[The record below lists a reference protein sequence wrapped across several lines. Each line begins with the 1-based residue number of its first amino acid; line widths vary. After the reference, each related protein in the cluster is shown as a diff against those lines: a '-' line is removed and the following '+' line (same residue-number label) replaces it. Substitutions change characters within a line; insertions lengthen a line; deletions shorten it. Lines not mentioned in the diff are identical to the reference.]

1 MISSKA
7 DILRELDK
15 LPNSGSQDV
24 NVILHSLSPKIET
37 KEISLLE
44 VIEALGTSLTNPSP
58 SHRAVG
64 TRLLADV
71 LHKLPRNKL
80 NHEETVFLTAFFVD
94 RFKDHHSVTPHVIYA
109 IMGLVEQENIGK
121 DEIIAL
127 LKPLFSEVHC
137 QSQMMPDRRN
147 IFTFLKF
154 CLLNKIEAVQEMG
167 TDFVLGFVTAM
178 DGEKD
183 PRNLVLLFAIVP
195 VIVKCLPLGPFTEE
209 LFEVVAA
216 YFPID
221 FVPPADDPFGISAE
235 DLVLGLRQALSS
247 TPAFAP
253 YCIPL
258 IQEKLDSDLY
268 SAKLDA
274 LHTLVACCDIYTA
287 EDIRPHVT
295 PLWVSI
301 RREVVER
308 SSDEAESAALSA
320 LTSMMKAL
328 ERGPVSQAAH
338 DAAITLTNSALMEC
352 LGHLTAPEQRL
363 MYPSAHL
370 LIALIASGPGPTKF
384 ISEKVLPLLA
394 QQFISKTEESAR
406 KNTIVILGRFM
417 EEISKYAD
425 MTEEMGALKMYED
438 VCWEAFSQ
446 GLSSSSSGV
455 QEATV
460 TALRSAISVL
470 SSEHLTQAASTM
482 SSLLISVNDRHLRDS
497 IIHTFSAMSKVQ
509 PKIVSDYIF
518 PQLLHEME
526 QANSRNGGVTDS
538 QILDTLAILTSGKL
552 LLVKVLPVLWKR
564 AEETMISSPE
574 RSCLHLSCIQKILKN
589 TLPDDECQRYILE
602 EWKGIFNVVGMSGS
616 VIVSEEI
623 KSPVPL
629 LKCLSGIA
637 RVLVTH
643 MKDTAP
649 LVESMIQLLVHNGE
663 EELNDLSRELLS
675 THDSISHLM
684 AQFMTCTRAM
694 LLVYIYEGIMLGMP
708 RNFEANGIGK
718 FLEKFQEQ
726 SMNSCLPE
734 VNETSAILLASVINK
749 IPMGSTFNHVIS
761 TSSEKLN
768 EALVTTNSTDKREAA
783 LQTLTWICKA
793 LVVRGAQEE
802 RVWTEKMLS
811 LLCDPSI
818 GQKAAQS
825 FEIIL
830 KDHEYAFRPETF
842 SNTRLLYKQRYFENV
857 VGPFVDTFENTT
869 GNTKE
874 NALLAVSS
882 ILPHLPNL
890 VLNAHI
896 KKLLPVLLQ
905 GVTSDKL
912 AVKETT
918 LSTLATL
925 LKQTAVHATPHV
937 STLIPNLLSITLNQ
951 SMGIR
956 MRALE
961 CLEALASLP
970 YPILRQYKEEVIGG
984 LRSALNDKKRVV
996 RRAAVSARSMWLLVG
1011 APGKS

>member
-15 LPNSGSQDV
+15 LPNSSLQDV
-24 NVILHSLSPKIET
+24 NALLHSLVPKIEA

-44 VIEALGTSLTNPSP
+44 VIEALGTSLTNPNP
-58 SHRAVG
+58 SHRGIG

-71 LHKLPRNKL
+71 LHTLPRNKL
-80 NHEETVFLTAFFVD
+80 NHEEIIFLTAFFVD

-109 IMGLVEQENIGK
+109 IMGLAEQENIGK
-121 DEIIAL
+121 DEIVAL
-127 LKPLFSEVHC
+127 LKALFREVHC
-137 QSQMMPDRRN
+137 QSQIMTDRRN

-154 CLLNKIEAVQEMG
+154 CILNKIEAVQEMG

-183 PRNLVLLFAIVP
+183 PRNLVLLFAVVP

-253 YCIPL
+253 FCIPL

-274 LHTLVACCDIYTA
+274 LHTLVACCDIYTS
-287 EDIRPHVT
+287 EDIRPHVS

-308 SSDEAESAALSA
+308 SSDEAESAALLA

-328 ERGPVSQAAH
+328 ERGAVSQASR
-338 DAAITLTNSALMEC
+338 DAGLSLTNSALMEC

-370 LIALIASGPGPTKF
+370 LIALIASGPGPTTS
-384 ISEKVLPLLA
+384 IAEKVLPLLA
-394 QQFISKTEESAR
+394 QQFVSKTEESAR

-417 EEISKYAD
+417 EETSKYSE
-425 MTEEMGALKMYED
+425 MTEESGVLPKYED

-446 GLSSSSSGV
+446 GLSCSSSAV

-460 TALRSAISVL
+460 TAVRSAMSVL
-470 SSEHLTQAASTM
+470 SSEHLTQAANTM
-482 SSLLISVNDRHLRDS
+482 TSLLISVNNKHLRDS
-497 IIHTFSAMSKVQ
+497 IINTFSAMSQVQ
-509 PKIVSDYIF
+509 PRIVSDHIF
-518 PQLLHEME
+518 PHLLREME
-526 QANSRNGGVTDS
+526 QGNLRNCGVTDS

-564 AEETMISSPE
+564 AEETMVSSPE
-574 RSCLHLSCIQKILKN
+574 CSCLHFSCIQKILKN
-589 TLPDDECQRYILE
+589 TLQDDDCQKYVVE
-602 EWKGIFNVVGMSGS
+602 EWKGIFNIVGMS
-616 VIVSEEI
+616 VRAIVSEEI
-623 KSPVPL
+623 KSPVPI
-629 LKCLSGIA
+629 LKCLSAIA

-643 MKDTAP
+643 MKDTKP
-649 LVESMIQLLVHNGE
+649 LVESMIQLLLHNGE
-663 EELNDLSRELLS
+663 EELSDLSRELLS
-675 THDSISHLM
+675 AHQDISDLL
-684 AQFMTCTRAM
+684 AQFMTSTRAM
-694 LLVYIYEGIMLGMP
+694 LLVYLYEGVMLGMP
-708 RNFEANGIGK
+708 RSFEASGLDS
-718 FLEKFQEQ
+718 FLEKLREQ
-726 SMNSCLPE
+726 SMNSCSPE
-734 VNETSAILLASVINK
+734 VQETAAVLLASILNK
-749 IPMGSTFNHVIS
+749 IPMGSNFNRIIS
-761 TSSEKLN
+761 TSSEKLT
-768 EALVTTNSTDKREAA
+768 EALETTNPTDKREAA

-802 RVWTEKMLS
+802 KVWTEKMLS
-811 LLCDPSI
+811 LLCDPAI
-818 GQKAAQS
+818 GQKAAQD

-830 KDHEYAFRPETF
+830 KEHEYAFRPETF
-842 SNTRLLYKQRYFENV
+842 SNIRLLYKQRYFENV
-857 VGPFVDTFENTT
+857 VGPLVDTFDNTA

-882 ILPHLPNL
+882 ILPHLPTL

-925 LKQTAVHATPHV
+925 LKQTAVHATPHI
-937 STLIPNLLSITLNQ
+937 STLIPNLLSITSNQ
-951 SMGIR
+951 PMGIR
-956 MRALE
+956 MKALE

-970 YPILRQYKEEVIGG
+970 VPVLRPYKEKVISE
-984 LRSALNDKKRVV
+984 LRPVLNDKKRVV
-996 RRAAVSARSMWLLVG
+996 RQSAVSARSSWLLVG